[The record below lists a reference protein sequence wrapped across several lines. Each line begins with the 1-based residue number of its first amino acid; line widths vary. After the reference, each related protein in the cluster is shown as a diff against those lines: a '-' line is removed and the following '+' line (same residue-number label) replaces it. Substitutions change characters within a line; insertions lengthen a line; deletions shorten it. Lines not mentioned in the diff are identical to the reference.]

1 MKTTH
6 ISFIL
11 IFFWTLSVCPSLF
24 ARKHP
29 SPIDQLTLERSLQE
43 LDSTILQKPMFHKYH
58 EAKLDSFKREL
69 NLTNDLWKAYHLCG
83 SLFYEYLHF
92 QADSSLYYIERK
104 AQLLP
109 LLKAPHLQDEI
120 HINRAE
126 VYNIKG
132 MYTESLAELQATH
145 PRQMTEGMRRYYYSV
160 YANYYAYLANYHQVE
175 ELDRKYKKQS
185 DLYRDSVFMLLPP
198 GTDRKIVFADKL
210 MFSHKPEE
218 AIQKLKE
225 QLRTNK
231 DTKRRVYLYYV
242 LSDAYAMCNDS
253 ISQMYYLAQTAIQ
266 DLHMSVRE
274 YAALQK
280 LGWLLYKQGNL
291 ERAYNYLK
299 CSMND
304 AFDCNSRLRFA
315 EIKDYSIVVDK
326 AYIDMQNQKYVTM
339 RRTVIVTVML
349 VVLMLASISTLVYW
363 MKKLQRMK
371 RLLAENNEQ
380 LTITNHNL
388 AITGK
393 IKEAY
398 IGRYLSHCV
407 EYIEKL
413 DQYRRSLVKLA
424 MASKIEELFK
434 TLRSEKFIKEEREN
448 FYKEFDRS
456 FLDLFPNFVNDFN
469 QLLPEDQR
477 TYPKPGELLNTE
489 LRVFALIRLGVTET
503 ANIAYVLG
511 YSLSTVYN
519 YRSRFRLKALHGKDL
534 FEQEVMAL

>member
-1 MKTTH
+1 METKRV
-6 ISFIL
+6 SLLLVFIL
-11 IFFWTLSVCPSLF
+11 NVSAWSGILASQQEHSIS
-24 ARKHP
+24 R
-29 SPIDQLTLERSLQE
+29 STLEQSLQK
-43 LDSTILQKPMFHKYH
+43 LDSAILHKNEFHNLH
-58 EAKLDSFKREL
+58 QARLDSFKLEL
-69 NLTNDLWKAYHLCG
+69 KQADDFWKAYHLCG

-92 QADSSLYYIERK
+92 QADSSLHYAERK

-132 MYTESLAELQATH
+132 MYTEALAELRATH
-145 PRQMTEGMRRYYYSV
+145 PEEMTEGMRRYYYSV
-160 YANYYAYLANYHQVE
+160 YANYYNYLSSYHQTDV
-175 ELDRKYKKQS
+175 LSRKYKWQS

-198 GTDRKIVFADKL
+198 GTDREIVFADKL
-210 MFSHKPEE
+210 ILSHKPEE
-218 AIQKLKE
+218 AIQKLKK
-225 QLRTNK
+225 QLRMNE
-231 DTKRRVYLYYV
+231 DTKRRVYLFYV
-242 LSDAYAMCNDS
+242 LSDAYAMRNDT
-253 ISQMYYLAQTAIQ
+253 ISQMYYLAETAVQ
-266 DLHMSVRE
+266 DLYMSVRE

-280 LGWLLYKQGNL
+280 LGWLLYRQGNL

-299 CSMND
+299 CSMDD
-304 AFDCNSRLRFA
+304 AFNCNSRLRFA

-326 AYIDMQNQKYVTM
+326 AYLDMQNQKYATM
-339 RRTVIVTVML
+339 RRTVIVTTLL
-349 VVLMLASISTLVYW
+349 VVLMLASIIMLIYW

-371 RLLAENNEQ
+371 RLLADSNEQ
-380 LTITNHNL
+380 LKTANHDL
-388 AITGK
+388 AMTGK

-407 EYIEKL
+407 AYIEKL

-434 TLRSEKFIKEEREN
+434 TLRSEKFIKDEREN

-477 TYPKPGELLNTE
+477 TWPKPGELLNTE

-503 ANIAYVLG
+503 ASIAYFLG

-519 YRSRFRLKALHGKDL
+519 YRSRFRLKALHGKDI

>member
-198 GTDRKIVFADKL
+198 GTDREIVFADKL

-231 DTKRRVYLYYV
+231 DT
-242 LSDAYAMCNDS
+242 NE
-253 ISQMYYLAQTAIQ
+253 
-266 DLHMSVRE
+266 E
-274 YAALQK
+274 YTFTMFF
-280 LGWLLYKQGNL
+280 
-291 ERAYNYLK
+291 RMPMPCVMTPYLK
-299 CSMND
+299 CITWPKQPYKIYTCLYVNMLLCKNLGGCFTSRETLNGLTIICSMND

>member
-1 MKTTH
+1 
-6 ISFIL
+6 
-11 IFFWTLSVCPSLF
+11 
-24 ARKHP
+24 
-29 SPIDQLTLERSLQE
+29 
-43 LDSTILQKPMFHKYH
+43 
-58 EAKLDSFKREL
+58 
-69 NLTNDLWKAYHLCG
+69 
-83 SLFYEYLHF
+83 
-92 QADSSLYYIERK
+92 
-104 AQLLP
+104 
-109 LLKAPHLQDEI
+109 
-120 HINRAE
+120 
-126 VYNIKG
+126 
-132 MYTESLAELQATH
+132 
-145 PRQMTEGMRRYYYSV
+145 MRRYYYSV

-175 ELDRKYKKQS
+175 ELDRKYKNLS

-198 GTDRKIVFADKL
+198 GTDREIIFADKL
-210 MFSHKPEE
+210 IFSHKPEE

-280 LGWLLYKQGNL
+280 LGWQLYKQGNL
-291 ERAYNYLK
+291 ERAYNYLR

-315 EIKDYSIVVDK
+315 EIKDYSIVVNK

-349 VVLMLASISTLVYW
+349 VVVMLASIIMLVYW

-413 DQYRRSLVKLA
+413 DQYRR
-424 MASKIEELFK
+424 
-434 TLRSEKFIKEEREN
+434 
-448 FYKEFDRS
+448 
-456 FLDLFPNFVNDFN
+456 
-469 QLLPEDQR
+469 
-477 TYPKPGELLNTE
+477 
-489 LRVFALIRLGVTET
+489 
-503 ANIAYVLG
+503 
-511 YSLSTVYN
+511 
-519 YRSRFRLKALHGKDL
+519 
-534 FEQEVMAL
+534 

>member
-1 MKTTH
+1 
-6 ISFIL
+6 
-11 IFFWTLSVCPSLF
+11 
-24 ARKHP
+24 
-29 SPIDQLTLERSLQE
+29 
-43 LDSTILQKPMFHKYH
+43 
-58 EAKLDSFKREL
+58 
-69 NLTNDLWKAYHLCG
+69 
-83 SLFYEYLHF
+83 
-92 QADSSLYYIERK
+92 
-104 AQLLP
+104 
-109 LLKAPHLQDEI
+109 
-120 HINRAE
+120 
-126 VYNIKG
+126 
-132 MYTESLAELQATH
+132 
-145 PRQMTEGMRRYYYSV
+145 
-160 YANYYAYLANYHQVE
+160 
-175 ELDRKYKKQS
+175 
-185 DLYRDSVFMLLPP
+185 
-198 GTDRKIVFADKL
+198 
-210 MFSHKPEE
+210 
-218 AIQKLKE
+218 
-225 QLRTNK
+225 
-231 DTKRRVYLYYV
+231 
-242 LSDAYAMCNDS
+242 
-253 ISQMYYLAQTAIQ
+253 
-266 DLHMSVRE
+266 
-274 YAALQK
+274 
-280 LGWLLYKQGNL
+280 
-291 ERAYNYLK
+291 
-299 CSMND
+299 
-304 AFDCNSRLRFA
+304 
-315 EIKDYSIVVDK
+315 
-326 AYIDMQNQKYVTM
+326 MQNQKYVTM

-349 VVLMLASISTLVYW
+349 VVVMLASIITLVYW

-413 DQYRRSLVKLA
+413 NQYRRSLVKLA

-489 LRVFALIRLGVTET
+489 LRVFALIRLGATET
-503 ANIAYVLG
+503 ANIAYFLG

>member
-1 MKTTH
+1 
-6 ISFIL
+6 
-11 IFFWTLSVCPSLF
+11 
-24 ARKHP
+24 
-29 SPIDQLTLERSLQE
+29 
-43 LDSTILQKPMFHKYH
+43 
-58 EAKLDSFKREL
+58 
-69 NLTNDLWKAYHLCG
+69 
-83 SLFYEYLHF
+83 
-92 QADSSLYYIERK
+92 
-104 AQLLP
+104 
-109 LLKAPHLQDEI
+109 
-120 HINRAE
+120 
-126 VYNIKG
+126 
-132 MYTESLAELQATH
+132 
-145 PRQMTEGMRRYYYSV
+145 MRRYYYSV

-175 ELDRKYKKQS
+175 ELDRKYKNLS

-198 GTDRKIVFADKL
+198 GTDREIIFADKL
-210 MFSHKPEE
+210 IFSHKPEE

-280 LGWLLYKQGNL
+280 LGWHLYKQGNL
-291 ERAYNYLK
+291 ERAYNYLR

-315 EIKDYSIVVDK
+315 EIKDYSIVVNK

-349 VVLMLASISTLVYW
+349 VVVMLASIIMLVYW

-477 TYPKPGELLNTE
+477 TYPKPDELLNTE
-489 LRVFALIRLGVTET
+489 LRVFTLIRLGVTET
-503 ANIAYVLG
+503 ANIAYFLG

>member
-1 MKTTH
+1 
-6 ISFIL
+6 
-11 IFFWTLSVCPSLF
+11 
-24 ARKHP
+24 
-29 SPIDQLTLERSLQE
+29 
-43 LDSTILQKPMFHKYH
+43 
-58 EAKLDSFKREL
+58 
-69 NLTNDLWKAYHLCG
+69 
-83 SLFYEYLHF
+83 
-92 QADSSLYYIERK
+92 
-104 AQLLP
+104 
-109 LLKAPHLQDEI
+109 
-120 HINRAE
+120 
-126 VYNIKG
+126 
-132 MYTESLAELQATH
+132 
-145 PRQMTEGMRRYYYSV
+145 MRRYYYSV

-175 ELDRKYKKQS
+175 ELDRKYKNLS

-198 GTDRKIVFADKL
+198 GTDREIIFADKL
-210 MFSHKPEE
+210 IFSHKPEE

-274 YAALQK
+274 SAALQNR
-280 LGWLLYKQGNL
+280 GWQLYKQGNL
-291 ERAYNYLK
+291 ERAYNYLR

-315 EIKDYSIVVDK
+315 EIKDYSIVVNK

-349 VVLMLASISTLVYW
+349 VVVMLASIIMLVYW

-477 TYPKPGELLNTE
+477 TYPKPDELLNTE
-489 LRVFALIRLGVTET
+489 LRVFTLIRLGVTET
-503 ANIAYVLG
+503 ANIAYFLG
-511 YSLSTVYN
+511 YSLAIVFN

>member
-1 MKTTH
+1 
-6 ISFIL
+6 
-11 IFFWTLSVCPSLF
+11 
-24 ARKHP
+24 
-29 SPIDQLTLERSLQE
+29 
-43 LDSTILQKPMFHKYH
+43 
-58 EAKLDSFKREL
+58 
-69 NLTNDLWKAYHLCG
+69 
-83 SLFYEYLHF
+83 
-92 QADSSLYYIERK
+92 
-104 AQLLP
+104 
-109 LLKAPHLQDEI
+109 
-120 HINRAE
+120 
-126 VYNIKG
+126 
-132 MYTESLAELQATH
+132 
-145 PRQMTEGMRRYYYSV
+145 MTEGMRRYYYSV

-175 ELDRKYKKQS
+175 ELDSKYKKLS

-198 GTDRKIVFADKL
+198 GTDREIVFADKL
-210 MFSHKPEE
+210 IFSHKPEE

-280 LGWLLYKQGNL
+280 LGWQLYKQGNL
-291 ERAYNYLK
+291 ERAYNYLR

-315 EIKDYSIVVDK
+315 EIKDYSIVVNK

-349 VVLMLASISTLVYW
+349 VVVMLASIIMLVYW

-477 TYPKPGELLNTE
+477 TYPKPDELLNTE

-503 ANIAYVLG
+503 ANIAYFLG